1 MLIIPYNRIDAVML
15 ISCLILYTKA
25 MRTTLLVSDDLLALA
40 RDQAARSGESLSTVI
55 DRALRRGLNE
65 PALAYQAE
73 LPAFGSSDGPA
84 PTPADIRAILA
95 ADEAGR

>member
-1 MLIIPYNRIDAVML
+1 MLIVPYNRIDVVML
-15 ISCLILYTKA
+15 ILGLILYTTA

-65 PALAYQAE
+65 PAVAYQAE
-73 LPAFGSSDGPA
+73 LPAFGSADGPA